1 MRSLL
6 RRVWARGLYPIW
18 DYLGWAA
25 QPKRDPVC
33 PCRMCMIERGEV
45 VPLLPLEAASL
56 PVTDPRHRCVQGVCD
71 DHAGPAS

>member
-1 MRSLL
+1 
-6 RRVWARGLYPIW
+6 
-18 DYLGWAA
+18 
-25 QPKRDPVC
+25 
-33 PCRMCMIERGEV
+33 MCMIERGEV